1 MRQWGHTGLRITKT
15 GNPENW
21 GGDDAIIHTALR
33 DGTLVWKKSSQER
46 KDKPLNMRG
55 RTREQLYGTDVNQR
69 HRDVDKAGKQ
79 GILCLNEIRC
89 E

>member
-1 MRQWGHTGLRITKT
+1 MGTYRLENHQDRQPRELG
-15 GNPENW
+15 

-79 GILCLNEIRC
+79 GILCLNEIRR